1 VNHQRFRQGPEND
14 TNLSLYQS
22 LQGDIQ
28 KNIKGAYVDIIEAIK
43 KRKSIRDFKDDQIPQ
58 NVIRELLE
66 IACRAPSAMNT
77 QPWEFTVIAKDVL
90 EMVKRANIEKFQANE
105 KPHSEHSVVGWPTES
120 VYRHRQINLAK
131 QIFQLM
137 DIKRED
143 ADKRSQWLERGF
155 KFFNAPAVI
164 VVCVDRILAEG
175 TPVFD
180 IGAVT
185 QNICLTALHFGLG
198 TCIEDQGVMYPEVL
212 RKFCDIPETKQIII
226 TIAIGYTNWDFPAN
240 QLGTTRESVDTLT
253 TWCGFN

>member
-1 VNHQRFRQGPEND
+1 M
-14 TNLSLYQS
+14 
-22 LQGDIQ
+22 
-28 KNIKGAYVDIIEAIK
+28 DIIEAIK
-43 KRKSIRDFKDDQIPQ
+43 QRKSIRDFKDDQIPQ

-120 VYRHRQINLAK
+120 VYRHRQVNLAK

-143 ADKRSQWLERGF
+143 ADKRSQWLEKGF

-164 VVCVDRILAEG
+164 VVCVDRILAAG
-175 TPVFD
+175 TPIFD

-226 TIAIGYTNWDFPAN
+226 TIAIGYPNWDFPAN
-240 QLGTTRESVDTLT
+240 QLETSRESVDTLT